1 MSDIIPI
8 SRRVLGPEGDLTLK
22 FRALHAKA
30 LFEAAVSRADVYQV
44 VTLLEELHPI
54 ARRKYGAS
62 HPLTGLFQRTLDRA
76 KAKLARLH
84 AGA

>member
-1 MSDIIPI
+1 MKLPSDEILLPFPGLIYC
-8 SRRVLGPEGDLTLK
+8 K
-22 FRALHAKA
+22 FSILY
-30 LFEAAVSRADVYQV
+30 VYQV

-76 KAKLARLH
+76 KVKLAQVD